1 MAADCVGVALHLAGL
16 EHRAVAGGA
25 LRIVTR
31 TVYAAD
37 PVGRLGADVESAL
50 SAGTVDRVLLYS
62 ARAAGAFAA
71 LMDGAGIDRG
81 AVALGAIRDGV
92 ADAAGA
98 GWRGIAVG
106 TAAVEDKRFGASSE
120 KRRVGKV

>member
-1 MAADCVGVALHLAGL
+1 MAADGVGVALHLAGR

-37 PVGRLGADVESAL
+37 PVGRRGADVESAL

-62 ARAAGAFAA
+62 PRAAGAFAA

-81 AVALGAIRDGV
+81 GVALGAV
-92 ADAAGA
+92 
-98 GWRGIAVG
+98 AVG
-106 TAAVEDKRFGASSE
+106 MAEVRE
-120 KRRVGKV
+120 RV